1 MVSLAVTDLLCG
13 VVIPF
18 NTLRIRR
25 WSLGKFMC
33 QLVTSSV
40 VILLSCSIY
49 NFVFVNLD
57 RLMAIKFPLTYKD
70 SASRKKVKMG
80 IALCWVLSL
89 FPALPMWTDDSRTAR
104 NDGSGCICGFPYE
117 SVRVFLLFKN
127 IYIS

>member
-1 MVSLAVTDLLCG
+1 
-13 VVIPF
+13 
-18 NTLRIRR
+18 
-25 WSLGKFMC
+25 
-33 QLVTSSV
+33 
-40 VILLSCSIY
+40 
-49 NFVFVNLD
+49 
-57 RLMAIKFPLTYKD
+57 MAIKFPLTYKD

-117 SVRVFLLFKN
+117 SVRVFVLFKN